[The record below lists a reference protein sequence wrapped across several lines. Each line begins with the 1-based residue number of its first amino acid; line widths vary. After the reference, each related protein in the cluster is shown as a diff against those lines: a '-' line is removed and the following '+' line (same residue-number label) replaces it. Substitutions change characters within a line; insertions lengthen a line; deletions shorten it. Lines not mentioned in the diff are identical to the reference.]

1 MENIKLESTHNT
13 RDLCC
18 LTTKD
23 GYRIK
28 ANKLIRSGSLI
39 RLTDNDI
46 KTLKELGLQVVIDF
60 RSEKEF
66 VNKPDVRIENVEYI
80 NLPALPKNNL
90 KEDKNSHGD
99 SNLLQ
104 LVDKK
109 TGGKKFLMNTYKN
122 LFLTKEG
129 LSAYKEFF
137 KIILNG
143 SDGAILWHCSQGKDR
158 AGMAA
163 FLLEYAL
170 GVSMED
176 CITDYLYTNVAMTLK
191 IKELTPIVLRLSNND
206 FSLLPYLREVFS
218 ADIDY
223 LNKSLDSIKKH
234 YKSLDNFIINILEV
248 DINKLKEMYLEK

>member
-1 MENIKLESTHNT
+1 MENMKLESTHNT
-13 RDLCC
+13 RDLS
-18 LTTKD
+18 LLVTKE
-23 GYRIK
+23 GYKIK
-28 ANKLIRSGSLI
+28 PNKLIRSGSLI
-39 RLTDNDI
+39 RLTENDI
-46 KTLKELGLQVVIDF
+46 KLLNDLNLKVVVDF

-66 VNKPDVRIENVEYI
+66 VHKPDIKIDNVEYI

-90 KEDKNSHGD
+90 PEDKNPHGD

-109 TGGKKFLMNTYKN
+109 TGGKKFLLNTYKN
-122 LFLTKEG
+122 LFITEEG

-137 KIILNG
+137 NVILKG

-176 CITDYLYTNVAMTLK
+176 CITDYLFTNVAMELK

-206 FSLLPYLREVFS
+206 YSLLPYLKEVFY

-223 LNKSLDSIKKH
+223 LNEALDSINKH
-234 YKSLDNFIINILEV
+234 YKSLDNFIINVLEV
-248 DINKLKEMYLEK
+248 DVDKLKEMYLEK